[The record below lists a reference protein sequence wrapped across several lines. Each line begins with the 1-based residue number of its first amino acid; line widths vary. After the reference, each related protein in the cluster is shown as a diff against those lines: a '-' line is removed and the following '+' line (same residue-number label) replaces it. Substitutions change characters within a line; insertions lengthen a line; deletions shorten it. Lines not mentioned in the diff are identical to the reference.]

1 MKNQDN
7 NTTEKSFSQLVQE
20 GMELTMKRLVKT
32 KKERNLPVVVSEN
45 GKIRY
50 IDPKDL

>member
-1 MKNQDN
+1 MKNQGSISN
-7 NTTEKSFSQLVQE
+7 KKSFAELVQE
-20 GMELTMKRLVKT
+20 GMELTMKRLIKT

>member
-1 MKNQDN
+1 MKQKDN
-7 NTTEKSFSQLVQE
+7 DITDKLIK
-20 GMELTMKRLVKT
+20 GMELTMKRLIKT

-45 GKIRY
+45 GKIKY